1 MSRDAEAPVPSV
13 PGPEDGIV
21 PDIKAHARVD
31 VAAYAAA
38 LQHEHRPSCTNP
50 TCTCDDAVDYRE
62 RLGDE
67 NEKLRAQLAALSA
80 DYDRVRQENARLHER
95 EQVIVDFI
103 RRFAGANEEEV
114 ERAMTTA
121 EASAKHWKNRAEA
134 AEAALAAAQALHESQ
149 AQAANVALGEL
160 RAKIAREKEQPY

>member
-38 LQHEHRPSCTNP
+38 LQHEPQ
-50 TCTCDDAVDYRE
+50 RE
-62 RLGDE
+62 AE
-67 NEKLRAQLAALSA
+67 TLRAQLAALSA